1 MKNFLIRKKH
11 VALGFAISA
20 ALAFSSIAQAQV
32 WTDENQW
39 SESWE
44 QSYHQWLKVNAQKNM
59 FLKETNADGTLNPYY
74 GIRVDCADLVYAL
87 RIIFSFEN
95 KLPFAIKNPVV
106 ANGPAAT
113 NGTERFN
120 KTPAGILRL
129 KKFLNWTF
137 DMASSST
144 IHRDTY
150 PVAFKD
156 VSAGTIIVTSKQN
169 HHSWTIA
176 EIYKTGNP
184 RLIFNST
191 VGRESGFE
199 IQQRKSWPNPAWVY
213 QDVVSESDPTKITPA
228 YVPGSLTGLR
238 NWIPIEFILN
248 KTPVAAV
255 PGYSEEQFLVGIGK
269 WKSALVKALQKIP
282 ETMDQTV
289 LRLLSDAC
297 SDLDQRVSAVNE
309 AEVYKTKLAMAIA
322 GTGAEVDKGYLSE
335 VEQDKSKPS
344 DLRCMIYKSFDQ
356 FSTPSRD
363 RRLLD
368 ALVQARVYYKHA
380 LEKYGEKSFS
390 VNNLAIYKIIFPHIS
405 KSAAEEAQLDVTPKG
420 SKNFCSITLNERL
433 GRISLAEVKR
443 RLFVGKLSPNPNDS
457 VTGRFGYTKTQDDL
471 SSYCPAYDLNPM
483 TVDLNKSEDEAI
495 KELQSALTDL

>member
-1 MKNFLIRKKH
+1 MKKFLLREKC
-11 VALGFAISA
+11 VVLGFAISA
-20 ALAFSSIAQAQV
+20 VLAFSSLASAQV
-32 WTDENQW
+32 WTEENQW
-39 SESWE
+39 SEAWE
-44 QSYHQWLKVNAQKNM
+44 QNYQQWLKVNAQKNM

-113 NGTERFN
+113 NTTERFN
-120 KTPAGILRL
+120 KTAAGISRL
-129 KKFLNWTF
+129 KRFLNWTF
-137 DMASSST
+137 DMASSAT

-169 HHSWTIA
+169 HHSWTVA

-213 QDVVSESDPTKITPA
+213 QDVVSESDPTKITSA
-228 YVPGSLTGLR
+228 YVPGSPTGLR
-238 NWIPIEFILN
+238 NWIPVEHILK
-248 KTPVAAV
+248 KTPTLAV
-255 PGYSEEQFLVGIGK
+255 PGYNEEQFLVGIEK
-269 WKSALVKALQKIP
+269 WKSALIKSLQKIP
-282 ETMDQTV
+282 ETMDQTIM
-289 LRLLSDAC
+289 RLLSDAC
-297 SDLDQRVSAVNE
+297 SDLDQRVTAVNE
-309 AEVYKTKLAMAIA
+309 AEVYKTKLAMAVA
-322 GTGAEVDKGYLSE
+322 GTGAEADKGYLYE

-380 LEKYGEKSFS
+380 LQKYGEQSFS
-390 VNNLAIYKIIFPHIS
+390 AKNLAIYQTIFPYIS
-405 KSAAEEAQLDVTPKG
+405 KSAAEEAQLDVTPK
-420 SKNFCSITLNERL
+420 SAKNFCAIELNKRL
-433 GRISLAEVKR
+433 GPISLAEVKR
-443 RLFVGKLSPNPNDS
+443 RLFVGKISPNPNDS
-457 VTGRFGYTKTQDDL
+457 VTGRFGFAKTQDDL
-471 SSYCPAYDLNPM
+471 SSHCPVYDLSPV

-495 KELQSALTDL
+495 KELQSATTDI